1 MDILEGVVTDVADGA
16 IDLEVE
22 RVFSARPGLYHRRE
36 IVRLAADA
44 PDECPGDDANARATC
59 DWQHRRVRVHVVTRD
74 AEGRLVAECE
84 RIDHGPQRDPYGL
97 DADGE

>member
-22 RVFSARPGLYHRRE
+22 RIVSARPGLYRRHE
-36 IVRLAADA
+36 VVRLAVEA
-44 PDECPGDDANARATC
+44 PDESPGDDRVAQAAC

-74 AEGRLVAECE
+74 GDGRLVAECE
-84 RIDHGPQRDPYGL
+84 RIDHGPARDPYGL